1 MKPTII
7 MIDDDS
13 FYLEQ
18 YKKYLQDAYNVLCAE
33 NTLTGADLIEEHN
46 PDLIL
51 LDISMRSE
59 NEGLDILPAVKEKY
73 PWIPVIIIT
82 NHDKHS
88 VFRKAMENGA
98 TDYFVKTSPVKE
110 LHSLIQSA
118 LLKMLPKEDIDGEI
132 VVRSPMMKKIF
143 ADAQRIAGF
152 DTSVLISGASG
163 CGKEVLARFIH
174 QNSGRKNA
182 SFVAVNCGRL
192 TDTLIESELFGHEKG
207 AFTGAIARH
216 TGAIEKAR
224 SGTLFLDELEDLS
237 PRGQAAL
244 LRVLQDKEMG
254 RLGGTKKMRVDFRL
268 MAAVKTD
275 ITELIKSGRFRED
288 LYYRISMFIISIP
301 PLHKRKK
308 DILPLAYFFMRRV
321 CKQNNLEEKTF
332 SQSALRLLKT
342 HNWPG
347 NVRELQNA
355 VKRAVIFSARR
366 EIGVQDLK
374 IEHQYK
380 EGNGRLS
387 YEFAKNNLL
396 KEFKEDFIG
405 RALARNNGNISETA
419 RNIGLSRQAL
429 QKMIKE
435 LGFDVKPGEA

>member
-1 MKPTII
+1 MKQTII

-59 NEGLDILPAVKEKY
+59 NEGLDILPALKEKY
-73 PWIPVIIIT
+73 PWIPVIIVT
-82 NHDKHS
+82 NHDNHTI
-88 VFRKAMENGA
+88 FRKAMDRGA
-98 TDYFVKTSPVKE
+98 SDYFVKTSPITE
-110 LHSLIQSA
+110 LHSLIQSV
-118 LLKMLPKEDIDGEI
+118 LLKQQPKEDFGGEI
-132 VVRSPMMKKIF
+132 VAQSPLMKKIF
-143 ADAQRIAGF
+143 ADAQRIAAF
-152 DTSVLISGASG
+152 DTSALISGPSG
-163 CGKEVLARFIH
+163 CGKEILARFIH
-174 QNSGRKNA
+174 DNSNRKNA
-182 SFVAVNCGRL
+182 PFAAINCGQL

-207 AFTGAIARH
+207 AFTGAVEQQK
-216 TGAIEKAR
+216 GAIEMAQG
-224 SGTLFLDELEDLS
+224 GTLYLDELEDLS

-254 RLGGTKKMRVDFRL
+254 RLGSTNKIRVDFRL
-268 MAAVKTD
+268 VAAVKTD

-288 LYYRISMFIISIP
+288 LYYRISMFIIPIP
-301 PLHKRKK
+301 PLNKRKE

-321 CKQNNLEEKTF
+321 CKKNSLEEKTF
-332 SQSALRLLKT
+332 SQSALRLLQT
-342 HNWPG
+342 YHWTG
-347 NVRELQNA
+347 NVRELENA
-355 VKRAVIFSARR
+355 VERAVIMSARR

-374 IEHQYK
+374 IEQHLENK
-380 EGNGRLS
+380 NRRVS

-405 RALARNNGNISETA
+405 RALARNKGNISETA
-419 RNIGLSRQAL
+419 RDVGLSRQAL

-435 LGFDVKPGEA
+435 LGLDVKQGVR